1 MQPIV
6 PRIDFYT
13 AADGRRLAARV
24 WSSQERAA
32 RSEVN
37 SLDPRSSILTPHVC
51 VVFLHGITSH
61 SGWYYRSCRH
71 LAGAGCEVHFL
82 DRRGSGLN
90 PLDRGDVD
98 HWETWLSDVEVY
110 LQNLQCAQEG
120 FRVQGS
126 VSSTPEPRTPN
137 LATGESTGRPEPRPL
152 PILCGISW
160 GGKLAAAVARNRP
173 DLMQGLALVC
183 PGIYSYQQPGLLKR
197 FLLSCPMPPRM
208 KRRHVPIPLADPRL
222 FTDTPPWVSYVAED
236 PLSLR
241 DITVR
246 FAREDLKLT
255 HYAREATSFLTLD
268 VLTVLSGRD
277 RIVDNAR
284 TRAYYAALV
293 AKSKRLIEYPGA
305 SHTLEFEDDPQ
316 PYLDD
321 LTGWI
326 IEVSK

>member
-1 MQPIV
+1 MQPPV
-6 PRIDFYT
+6 PRIEFYT

-24 WSSQERAA
+24 WERCQEPGAGSKIEILNPDSSLLASRA
-32 RSEVN
+32 R
-37 SLDPRSSILTPHVC
+37 

-61 SGWYYRSCRH
+61 SGWYTRSCRH
-71 LAGAGCEVHFL
+71 LANAGIEVHFL

-90 PLDRGDVD
+90 PHDPGDVD
-98 HWETWLSDVEVY
+98 RYETWLSDVEVY
-110 LQNLQCAQEG
+110 LEKLQN
-120 FRVQGS
+120 
-126 VSSTPEPRTPN
+126 PEPRTLN
-137 LATGESTGRPEPRPL
+137 PEPSAPHPVPCSRPV
-152 PILCGISW
+152 LCGISW
-160 GGKLAAAVARNRP
+160 GGKLAVAVARRRP

-183 PGIYSYQQPGLLKR
+183 PGLYSYQQPGLLNR
-197 FLLSCPMPPRM
+197 LLLSLPMPTRM
-208 KRRHVPIPLADPRL
+208 QRRRVPIPLADPRL

-241 DITVR
+241 QVTVR

-255 HYAREATSFLTLD
+255 RYAREAKSFATLD

-284 TRAYYAALV
+284 TRAYFDGVV
-293 AKSKRLIEYPGA
+293 AGSKRLIEYAGA
-305 SHTLEFEDDPQ
+305 AHTLEFEPDPQ

-326 IEVSK
+326 DQVSK